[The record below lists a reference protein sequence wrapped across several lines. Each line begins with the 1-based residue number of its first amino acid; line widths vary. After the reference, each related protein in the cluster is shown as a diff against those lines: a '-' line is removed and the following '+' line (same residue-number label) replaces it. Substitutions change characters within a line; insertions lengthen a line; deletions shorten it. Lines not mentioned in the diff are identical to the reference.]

1 MVERGAEWY
10 VVGELGR
17 GFETLLVITLS
28 PALWCPEENKE
39 DEEENA
45 GGCSISA

>member
-1 MVERGAEWY
+1 MERGTGQY

-28 PALWCPEENKE
+28 PALWCFEENKE
-39 DEEENA
+39 DDVENA
-45 GGCSISA
+45 GSSSA